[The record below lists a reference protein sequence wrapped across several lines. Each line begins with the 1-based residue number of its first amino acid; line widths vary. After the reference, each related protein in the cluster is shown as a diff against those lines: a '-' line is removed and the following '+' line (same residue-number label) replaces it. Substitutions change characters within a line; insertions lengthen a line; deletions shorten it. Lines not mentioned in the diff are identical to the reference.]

1 MRDWRPVGGNKR
13 SALHRF
19 IAAQCALLIAPYLLS
34 AGLFSSQ
41 ANAANLTLEL
51 PQLDGQAFYR
61 LSDEPGRP
69 LLLNFWDTDCP
80 PCVRE
85 MPLLDRYAKANPE
98 VGFIGI
104 NVISRSKAK
113 QFLLAHPVAYRQLA
127 GPADPTALLRR
138 FGNPLGA
145 LPHTVVLD
153 AAHRLCASK
162 TGEIDAAW
170 LEKVLASC
178 TAK

>member
-1 MRDWRPVGGNKR
+1 LN
-13 SALHRF
+13 RF
-19 IAAQCALLIAPYLLS
+19 ATAQCALLIAPYLLS
-34 AGLFSSQ
+34 ATLFSGQ
-41 ANAANLTLEL
+41 ASAASLALEL
-51 PQLDGQAFYR
+51 PQLDGRAFYR

-85 MPLLDRYAKANPE
+85 MPLLDQFAKAHPG
-98 VGFIGI
+98 VGVIGI
-104 NVISRSKAK
+104 NVISRAKAK
-113 QFLLAHPVAYRQLA
+113 QFLLAHPVGYRQLA
-127 GPADPTALLRR
+127 GPADPSALLRR

-162 TGEIDAAW
+162 TGEISAEW
-170 LEKVLASC
+170 LEKARASC
-178 TAK
+178 VPAD